1 MGWEKNEV
9 NFKGKNWEHLSL
21 TSFEKWVVQVSVF
34 SQFKA
39 QTTEVILII
48 HCKLLKLKDNHFP
61 SSFIL
66 DMIVMVRTVAEFCVF
81 CYSWVDQC
89 SLWGDTSIES
99 FCGMKRRSP
108 LPSQVGL
115 RSCKTRCV
123 MVLWAMH
130 THYCG
135 ECVIEVLPLGR

>member
-34 SQFKA
+34 SLFKA
-39 QTTEVILII
+39 QTTEVILIL

-66 DMIVMVRTVAEFCVF
+66 DMIVMVKTVAEFCVF

-89 SLWGDTSIES
+89 SLWGDTYWVLLWNEKKIS
-99 FCGMKRRSP
+99 F
-108 LPSQVGL
+108 QVGL

-135 ECVIEVLPLGR
+135 EYVIEVLPLGR